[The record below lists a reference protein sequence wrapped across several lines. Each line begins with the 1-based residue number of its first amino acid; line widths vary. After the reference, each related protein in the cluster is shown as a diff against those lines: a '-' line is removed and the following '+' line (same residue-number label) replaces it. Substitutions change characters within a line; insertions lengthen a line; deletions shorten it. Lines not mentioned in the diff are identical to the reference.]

1 MYFASGPGIPL
12 FALKKILQF
21 TILLIS
27 KCYPSLTKVLMK
39 HTASSRLE
47 SNCED
52 DGVMDSAVKAVWQMF
67 PSRISSYPSGH
78 DDTPSSPKIYC
89 GSGAQYNEIDKIR
102 TRVNT
107 HLKYYLIL
115 SPDLRNIWTWLKV
128 RLKTE
133 ILHFWTMQYLRSK
146 IGDSKVV
153 QMRFFLI
160 LCTKYNV

>member
-52 DGVMDSAVKAVWQMF
+52 DGVMDSAVKAV
-67 PSRISSYPSGH
+67 
-78 DDTPSSPKIYC
+78 
-89 GSGAQYNEIDKIR
+89 
-102 TRVNT
+102 
-107 HLKYYLIL
+107 
-115 SPDLRNIWTWLKV
+115 
-128 RLKTE
+128 
-133 ILHFWTMQYLRSK
+133 
-146 IGDSKVV
+146 
-153 QMRFFLI
+153 
-160 LCTKYNV
+160 